1 MAEHGW
7 SILVAGGKR
16 LKGDPGKLIDS
27 LRATHPGVMVQAADA
42 RAVYGHEHAL
52 GALFVALEALER
64 KVMIANRPETE
75 VLLRLACTDQIS
87 EALKR
92 AGLKKE
98 KPCCFIAFSND
109 ADALKKFG
117 EHIAQEFKLD
127 DSVLAPSGD
136 KKTRLA
142 RMLEVPPAKIPDK
155 EFLNFLLE
163 RAAILV
169 RD

>member
-7 SILVAGGKR
+7 SVLVAGATR

-27 LRATHPGVMVQAADA
+27 LRAAHPDVMVQAADA
-42 RAVYGHEHAL
+42 EAVYGHEHVL
-52 GALFVALEALER
+52 GALFIAIEALER
-64 KVMIANRPETE
+64 KVMIAHRPEAE

-98 KPCCFIAFSND
+98 KPCCFIAFSKD
-109 ADALKKFG
+109 VGALKKFG
-117 EHIAQEFKLD
+117 EHIAEEFKLD
-127 DSVLAPSGD
+127 DSVLAPAQA

-142 RMLEVPPAKIPDK
+142 RMMEIPPAKIPDK
-155 EFLNFLLE
+155 EFLDFLLE

-169 RD
+169 KD